1 MRKRFVK
8 WLIKVL
14 RMKGVHLHGDPIRK
28 EKSHGDQGS
37 THITEE
43 R

>member
-37 THITEE
+37 TDLTEK